1 MLSVNKSC
9 QCGETDIYNKKRSL
23 CKKCYFS
30 WYNKTQRNKEDERI
44 RLAEYKKN
52 YPEKI
57 MLANFK
63 ASAKKQG
70 ISINLTSEWIK
81 EKLDKGICETSGL
94 PIVKKPYLKG
104 DRGRRTFYAASLDR
118 IDNSLGYTQENCRI
132 VCWGY
137 NLIKNNYTDRDV
149 NAFVISMMLQFIHKD
164 SRKDLLNML
173 PEYCLEF
180 LPTQSK
186 HSKLIKEV
194 QVSV

>member
-1 MLSVNKSC
+1 MSIKCKKCTSL
-9 QCGETDIYNKKRSL
+9 EIHNKKRSL

-52 YPEKI
+52 YPEKV
-57 MLANFK
+57 MLANFRT
-63 ASAKKQG
+63 SAKKQG

-81 EKLDKGICETSGL
+81 EKLDKGVCEASGL

-164 SRKDLLNML
+164 TRLDLLNML

-194 QVSV
+194 QASV